1 MAEKRPRLTTQPGF
15 LALGTHFAG
24 ATLRGSLQ
32 VLGGTSG
39 GRWRS
44 VF

>member
-1 MAEKRPRLTTQPGF
+1 MAENRPRLNTQPAL

-32 VLGGTSG
+32 VLGATPG